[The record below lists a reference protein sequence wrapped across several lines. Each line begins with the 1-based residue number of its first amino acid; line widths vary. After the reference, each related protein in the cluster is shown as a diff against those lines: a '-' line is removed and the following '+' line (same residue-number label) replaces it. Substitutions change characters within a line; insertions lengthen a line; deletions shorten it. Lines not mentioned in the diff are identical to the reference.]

1 MPTRREFQFSEGSL
15 SKRLF
20 GRKDG
25 SVSPAKIILAGI
37 IIALV
42 VFFLVAGF
50 VNVPA
55 GHKAVIVTAPM
66 GPDRVE
72 IEEGWHWNPYY
83 ALCNIEII
91 RYNTQTRDMSSQTGS
106 TLTVRSSDNL
116 DIGMDVSLVWRMEAD
131 KVADIRIERGQITDL
146 VDRYLRNVPRN
157 VASNY
162 TGEYIGGEGRM
173 VVEEETRVTLVVE
186 LGVYDVRVEDF
197 LIRSIDLPAT
207 LDIAI
212 EEKKAAEQRVITAE
226 FNRNVTVINA
236 DAERLQAILEAEGI
250 RNATIIKANG
260 TAEAVRMVMEQM
272 KLSDPG
278 LVNTTEAYLT
288 LLYIQA
294 LTNPDSNIQYIII
307 TDGGNP
313 IIIQPQPGP

>member
-1 MPTRREFQFSEGSL
+1 MPTRVEFRFREGSL
-15 SKRLF
+15 SKQLL

-25 SVSPAKIILAGI
+25 GVSMGKLIITGVIVAIFVFL
-37 IIALV
+37 LV
-42 VFFLVAGF
+42 GGF

-55 GHKAVIVTAPM
+55 GHKGVIVAAPA

-72 IEEGWHWNPYY
+72 ISEGWHWNPYY
-83 ALCNIEII
+83 ALSSIEII
-91 RYNTQTRDMSSQTGS
+91 RYNTQTRDMSASQGN

-116 DIGMDVSLVWRMEAD
+116 DIRMDVSLIWRMNPD
-131 KVADIRIERGQITDL
+131 KVADVRIERGDILDL

-173 VVEEETRVTLVVE
+173 IVEEETRMVIFQE
-186 LGVYDVRVEDF
+186 LGAYDVVVEDF
-197 LIRSIDLPAT
+197 LIRSIDLPTT
-207 LDIAI
+207 LDVAI
-212 EEKKAAEQRVITAE
+212 EEKKAAEQKVITAE
-226 FNRNVTVINA
+226 FNRNVTIINA

-250 RNATIIKANG
+250 RNATVIKANG
-260 TAEAVRMVMEQM
+260 TAEAVRMVMDQ
-272 KLSDPG
+272 LQISDPN
-278 LVNTTEAYLT
+278 LVNVTEAYLT

-307 TDGGNP
+307 TAGGNP
-313 IIIQPQPGP
+313 IIIQPQP